1 MERGGCV
8 YIMTNVY
15 NTVLYVGVTS
25 DLFSRVIQHRD
36 KFYPKSFTAKYNCY
50 KLVYYCFYPTI
61 IEAIAN
67 EKRLKKWN
75 RDWKIKLITSENPN
89 WIDLFNE
96 DL

>member
-15 NTVLYVGVTS
+15 NTVLYIGVTS
-25 DLFSRVIQHRD
+25 DLFSRVTQNRN
-36 KFYPKSFTAKYNCY
+36 KLYPKSFTAKYNCY
-50 KLVYYCFYPTI
+50 KLVYYCFYSTI
-61 IEAIAN
+61 VEAIAN

-75 RDWKIKLITSENPN
+75 REWKIKLITTENPN